1 MLSSFFLLLYTDL
14 LIDNELQISETN
26 KSRIYF
32 KILVKLSNLSFP
44 FYERPSIPFA
54 FPFPCLSFFT
64 FLFFSFPAFSFFTF
78 LLFLPFTAF
87 FLYFLSLFFLSLP
100 FLSLLS
106 FSFSLSLPFHSLL
119 SFSFSLFLFLFFY
132 PFILFFSK
140 LPFPS
145 SCILPFILFDLFR
158 LLPSSSPTPP
168 TPPFPSL
175 QSPSPS
181 KLHSSPSSS
190 PVNLIQ

>member
-64 FLFFSFPAFSFFTF
+64 FLFFLFPCF
-78 LLFLPFTAF
+78 F
-87 FLYFLSLFFLSLP
+87 FLYFPSLSPFHCLFSLG
-100 FLSLLS
+100 S
-106 FSFSLSLPFHSLL
+106 FSFFLSLPFHSLL
-119 SFSFSLFLFLFFY
+119 SFSFSLFLYLFFY